1 MIWYLR
7 GSLKFQTEEG
17 PTMAG
22 TTVYDVLAWGFLAF
36 NLLFTL
42 VLLRL
47 WWEENRDVARIKAA
61 RKISN

>member
-1 MIWYLR
+1 
-7 GSLKFQTEEG
+7 
-17 PTMAG
+17 MAS

-36 NLLFTL
+36 TLLFAL

-47 WWEENRDVARIKAA
+47 WWEESRDAARSKAA